1 MRLKDVMERLEKAS
15 REELKESPTIRLK
28 EEGEH
33 RETLAMHL
41 KNEEEH
47 EQKLAMHLKDAI
59 ARLQKEVMSLK
70 ETDERLETITMRL
83 EEAGRR
89 QTNLFLFLNEL
100 WQHRDKENLEI
111 PLSACTLHQMLIA
124 NKINHA
130 PERNVLSTSKSRC
143 GQTKYQKMTSN
154 KWTENI
160 NVTEISRIGMLMII
174 IYFLLKINT
183 VLKRYY

>member
-1 MRLKDVMERLEKAS
+1 MKEA
-15 REELKESPTIRLK
+15 EELKESPIICLK

-47 EQKLAMHLKDAI
+47 KQKLAMHLNDAI
-59 ARLQKEVMSLK
+59 ACLQKEVMNLK
-70 ETDERLETITMRL
+70 ETYTRLETITMRL
-83 EEAGRR
+83 EEVGRR

-111 PLSACTLHQMLIA
+111 PLSACILRQMLIA
-124 NKINHA
+124 DKIYHA
-130 PERNVLSTSKSRC
+130 PERNVLSTSKSPC
-143 GQTKYQKMTSN
+143 GHTKYEKLTSN

-160 NVTEISRIGMLMII
+160 NVMEISRIGMLMII